1 MTPLERVAT
10 TLQHKEP
17 DRVPVAPLVCGAARR
32 VYGVTY
38 AEWSLDGEIQAK
50 SMLQA
55 QELIGFDGMLTLVD
69 LSVEAADFGQEMV
82 YPIEDTAHPNYDK
95 PAIKSPDDYG
105 KIERFDPTKGL
116 RMKEMLKYCDILMNE
131 RGSTV
136 PVMGFVYGPLGI
148 LAMMRGAENLFRDC
162 MKHRDAVIEGMRIIT
177 DVLDDYIRA
186 MAKTGVHAI
195 VLDTLFASNTIMSKK
210 LWMSTEGMFA
220 KRLADTCRECG
231 SMFMVHNC
239 GNGVHFDTQIETMQ
253 PVAISFAYTPDGCT
267 DMADAKAKWGDKTTM
282 CGYIS
287 PAQYMFLGTPDQV
300 KEECKREIQELGRG
314 GGFILATGCEFPPN
328 GSLMNAI
335 AMVEAAE
342 LYGKYPLK
350 L

>member
-10 TLQHKEP
+10 ALQHKEP

-38 AEWSLDGEIQAK
+38 AEWSQDGEIAAK

-55 QELIGFDGMLTLVD
+55 QELVGFDGMLTLVD

-82 YPIEDTAHPNYDK
+82 YPTEDTAHPNYDN
-95 PAIKSPDDYG
+95 PWIKSPDDYQ
-105 KIERFDPTKGL
+105 KLERFDPTKGP
-116 RMKEMLKYCDILMNE
+116 RMKEMLKYCDILMTE

-148 LAMMRGAENLFRDC
+148 LSMMRGAEQLFRDC
-162 MKHRDAVIEGMRIIT
+162 MKHVEAVHQGMAIIT

-210 LWMSTEGMFA
+210 LWMATEA
-220 KRLADTCRECG
+220 CYVTRLANTIRECG
-231 SMFMVHNC
+231 AMVMVHNC
-239 GNGVHFDTQIETMQ
+239 GNGVHFDTQMEAMQ
-253 PVAISFAYTPDGCT
+253 PVAISFAYTPDGCA
-267 DMADAKAKWGDKTTM
+267 DMADAKTKWGDKTALA
-282 CGYIS
+282 GYVS
-287 PAQYMFLGTPDQV
+287 PAQYMFLGTPEQV
-300 KEECKREIQELGRG
+300 KEECKRQIQELGQG

-350 L
+350 S

>member
-50 SMLQA
+50 SMIQA
-55 QELIGFDGMLTLVD
+55 QDLIGFDGMLTLVD

-82 YPIEDTAHPNYDK
+82 YPTEDTAHPNYDNPWVK
-95 PAIKSPDDYG
+95 NPDYYE
-105 KIERFDPTKGL
+105 KIERIDPAKTP
-116 RMKEMLKYCDILMNE
+116 RMKEMIKYCDILMTE

-148 LAMMRGAENLFRDC
+148 LSMMRGAENLFRDC
-162 MKHRDAVIEGMRIIT
+162 MKNKEQVIKGMEVVT
-177 DVLDDYIRA
+177 DVLVDYIRL
-186 MAKTGVHAI
+186 MAKTGVHGI

-210 LWMSTEGMFA
+210 LWKATEAPFTT
-220 KRLADTCRECG
+220 RLADAIRESG
-231 SMFMVHNC
+231 SMVMVHNC
-239 GNGVHFDTQIETMQ
+239 GNGVHFDTQMEAMS
-253 PVAISFAYTPDGCT
+253 PVAISFAYTPDGCK
-267 DMADAKAKWGDKTTM
+267 DMADAKAQWGDKTTLI
-282 CGYIS
+282 GYIS
-287 PAQYMFLGTPDQV
+287 PAQYMYLGTPEQV
-300 KEECKREIQELGRG
+300 KEECKKQIQELGKG

-342 LYGKYPLK
+342 LYGRYPLT
-350 L
+350 